1 MPLFLEVS
9 CLWEIMTDFAW
20 CRNREV
26 SLCVKRFSPFLCE
39 NNLENSLLG
48 VVLSSI
54 VNTFFVWNIYNI
66 KEKKT
71 LQFCLALKIQEI
83 SKNLLQKKKKLS
95 MSILPYTGWYG
106 IIIVVEYIS
115 WFRKGCVENI
125 VLSLLLR
132 LDILICQDH
141 MPSVAG
147 RGVSH
152 CYLAC
157 DHAFDGGCNQ
167 VDDRL
172 ACDSIGSLWLG
183 CR

>member
-1 MPLFLEVS
+1 MLLFLEVS

-48 VVLSSI
+48 VVSASI

-83 SKNLLQKKKKLS
+83 SKNFVAKEEK
-95 MSILPYTGWYG
+95 
-106 IIIVVEYIS
+106 IVDEHFAVH
-115 WFRKGCVENI
+115 
-125 VLSLLLR
+125 R
-132 LDILICQDH
+132 LIWDYYCGRVYILISQGMCWK
-141 MPSVAG
+141 
-147 RGVSH
+147 H
-152 CYLAC
+152 CTIIALT
-157 DHAFDGGCNQ
+157 
-167 VDDRL
+167 
-172 ACDSIGSLWLG
+172 IGYSNLSRPPAKRARARCVTL
-183 CR
+183 